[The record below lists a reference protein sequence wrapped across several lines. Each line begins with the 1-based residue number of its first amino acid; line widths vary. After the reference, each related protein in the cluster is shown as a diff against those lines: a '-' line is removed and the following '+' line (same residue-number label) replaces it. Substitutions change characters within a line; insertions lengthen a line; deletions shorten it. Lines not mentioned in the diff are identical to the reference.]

1 MAMGGRQWV
10 GGARS
15 VSLVNGCE
23 REGGYNG

>member
-1 MAMGGRQWV
+1 MGARQWV

-23 REGGYNG
+23 REGGYGG

>member
-1 MAMGGRQWV
+1 MGGRQWV
-10 GGARS
+10 GGARN